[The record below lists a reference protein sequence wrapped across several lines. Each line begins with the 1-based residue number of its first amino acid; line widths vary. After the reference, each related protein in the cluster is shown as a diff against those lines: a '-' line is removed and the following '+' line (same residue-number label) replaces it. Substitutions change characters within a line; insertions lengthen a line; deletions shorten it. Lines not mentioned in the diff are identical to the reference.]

1 MDEVRFPTGLKP
13 SSRSFDIGSYP
24 ETVFE
29 AQNGAKSYIR
39 YGNKRVNANLTL
51 GFTNISDEN
60 ASKILKNYM
69 DVNGDSDKFV
79 RFTTG
84 DGMAGIEGP
93 GATGGSDYS
102 LHDWVEGVPVGTEV
116 DVTDGMRWRYSGSP
130 KVSSVQPGKSNVTCS
145 FVGCLHAD

>member
-1 MDEVRFPTGLKP
+1 MNAEFFPAIKP

-24 ETVFE
+24 EAVFE

-39 YGNKRVNANLTL
+39 YGNKRVNASLTL

-60 ASKILKNYM
+60 ASKILKHYM
-69 DVNGDSDKFV
+69 DTNKDSNKFV
-79 RFTTG
+79 RFSMA

-93 GATGGSDYS
+93 GATGGADYS
-102 LHDWVEGVPVGTEV
+102 LHDWVEGEPIKAEE
-116 DVTDGMRWRYSGSP
+116 DVTDGMRWRYNGSP
-130 KVSSVQPGKSNVTCS
+130 KVSSVQPGISNVTCS